1 MATSQICFGPY
12 PQTIAQMNEWAKQ
25 VSNHTPAEVEN
36 AIHLLNGTIS
46 IRRR

>member
-25 VSNHTPAEVEN
+25 VSNH
-36 AIHLLNGTIS
+36 IHLLNGTIS